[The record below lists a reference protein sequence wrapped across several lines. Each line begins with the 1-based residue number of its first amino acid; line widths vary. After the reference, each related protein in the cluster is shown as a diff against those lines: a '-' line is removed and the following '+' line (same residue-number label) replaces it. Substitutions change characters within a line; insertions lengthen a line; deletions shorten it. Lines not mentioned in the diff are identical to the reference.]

1 MADNTKLNLERIR
14 ACDGEDIWRTI
25 RGAKVLI
32 DEGTGEIKGGA
43 GGKMNGRKYKPSF
56 GKSLKTGKKVLLPN
70 MHTKFSHHKGSKAEL
85 LHRLKKAVEPGSKN
99 FSRSAGNISA
109 GLTDIRKMAIAGTKI
124 KTRHQSPLGSSSDE
138 WTIEDRSG
146 RLVMRRMSDN
156 RSYVMSPAN
165 LKKYFGN
172 AYELNV
178 TGLGTPEVIKARKQA
193 LIAKRITQKNVK
205 LSTGIAAVSNLKT
218 RSDIIRYL
226 SGKRYLSTCRL
237 PTDLKS
243 AQAVAAS
250 LTTVFDRYPLLKGRK
265 LQFLTSKLGSNTY
278 GQCRML
284 SGTVEIG
291 SDYFND
297 NKKLSAS
304 IKKDVRSG
312 FHPAGVDEHSVVVH
326 EYGHAICSV
335 INQLRGTWGHPG
347 FNGKK
352 FVDYV
357 YYDVCGYTDK
367 TTNATIKSAVSGYA
381 AKNHDEFVAEA
392 FSEALCS
399 PNPRKDALLVLQ
411 AVDRAM
417 DGLARLEKVQK

>member
-1 MADNTKLNLERIR
+1 MADKTELNLARIR
-14 ACDGEDIWRTI
+14 ACDEEIWRTI

-32 DEGTGEIKGGA
+32 DAGSGEIKGG
-43 GGKMNGRKYKPSF
+43 MNGKLNGQKFKPSF
-56 GKSLKTGKKVLLPN
+56 GRSLKTGKKALLPSI
-70 MHTKFSHHKGSKAEL
+70 HTKFSHHKGSKAEL
-85 LHRLKKAVEPGSKN
+85 LQRLKKSVEAGSKN

-109 GLTDIRKMAIAGTKI
+109 GLTDIRKMSIVGTKI
-124 KTRHQSPLGSSSDE
+124 KARHQSPMGSSNEE
-138 WTIEDRSG
+138 WVVEERSG
-146 RLVMRRMSDN
+146 RLIMRRTSDN

-165 LKKYFGN
+165 IKKYFGN

-178 TGLGTPEVIKARKQA
+178 TGLGTPEAIKARKQA
-193 LIAKRITQKNVK
+193 AIAQRITQKNVK
-205 LSTGIAAVSNLKT
+205 LATGIAAASNLKT
-218 RSDIIRYL
+218 KQEIYRYL
-226 SGKRYLSTCRL
+226 SGKHYLSNYSL

-243 AQAVAAS
+243 AQTVAAG
-250 LTTVFDRYPLLKGRK
+250 LTTVFERYPLLKGRK
-265 LQFLTSKLGSNTY
+265 LQFLTRKLGSNTY
-278 GQCRML
+278 GQCSML
-284 SGTVEIG
+284 SGTVEVG

-304 IKKDVRSG
+304 FKKDVRSG
-312 FHPAGVDEHSVVVH
+312 FHPSGVDEHSVVVH

-335 INQLRGTWGHPG
+335 INNLRGTWGHPG

-417 DGLARLEKVQK
+417 DGLARLEKSVK

>member
-1 MADNTKLNLERIR
+1 
-14 ACDGEDIWRTI
+14 
-25 RGAKVLI
+25 
-32 DEGTGEIKGGA
+32 
-43 GGKMNGRKYKPSF
+43 
-56 GKSLKTGKKVLLPN
+56 
-70 MHTKFSHHKGSKAEL
+70 
-85 LHRLKKAVEPGSKN
+85 
-99 FSRSAGNISA
+99 
-109 GLTDIRKMAIAGTKI
+109 
-124 KTRHQSPLGSSSDE
+124 
-138 WTIEDRSG
+138 
-146 RLVMRRMSDN
+146 MRRMSDN

-178 TGLGTPEVIKARKQA
+178 TGLGTPEAIKARKQA

-205 LSTGIAAVSNLKT
+205 LNTGIAAVSNLKT
-218 RSDIIRYL
+218 KQEVYHYL
-226 SGKRYLSTCRL
+226 SGKHYLSNYSL

-243 AQAVAAS
+243 AQTVAAG
-250 LTTVFDRYPLLKGRK
+250 LTTVFERYPLLKGRK
-265 LQFLTSKLGSNTY
+265 LQFLTTKLGSGTY

-297 NKKLSAS
+297 NKKLAAS
-304 IKKDVRSG
+304 IKKDVKSG
-312 FHPAGVDEHSVVVH
+312 YHPPGTDEHAIIVH

-335 INQLRGTWGHPG
+335 INNLRGRWGYPG

-367 TTNATIKSAVSGYA
+367 TTSARIKAAVSGYA
-381 AKNHDEFVAEA
+381 SSNHDEFVAEA

-411 AVDRAM
+411 AIDHAM
-417 DGLARLEKVQK
+417 DGLARLEKSVK